1 MKKFIPAIILL
12 SFFSCNNN
20 KTEPQATV
28 PDSVTV
34 VKDSTLV
41 ITDTHYFWETDES
54 DPKKIAFKKSRPLSA
69 DSLNTNSIL
78 AMLNST
84 YPELKLSIKNTS
96 GDTLFLNLDNGKYLT
111 EQIGS
116 TGAES
121 YLGEVVYNL
130 TEVAGIDFVNINFK
144 QGDHAQPGTYSRTD
158 FIKK

>member
-1 MKKFIPAIILL
+1 MKKFIPAIVLL
-12 SFFSCNNN
+12 GIFSCNNN
-20 KTEPQATV
+20 KTEEQAV
-28 PDSVTV
+28 PPDSIDVK
-34 VKDSTLV
+34 KDSAVV

-54 DPKKIAFKKSRPLSA
+54 DPKRISFKKSRPLSA
-69 DSLNTNSIL
+69 DSLNTASIL
-78 AMLNST
+78 AVLNAT

-96 GDTLFLNLDNGKYLT
+96 GDTLFLNLDNSKFLT
-111 EQIGS
+111 QQIGS

>member
-1 MKKFIPAIILL
+1 M
-12 SFFSCNNN
+12 
-20 KTEPQATV
+20 
-28 PDSVTV
+28 
-34 VKDSTLV
+34 
-41 ITDTHYFWETDES
+41 
-54 DPKKIAFKKSRPLSA
+54 
-69 DSLNTNSIL
+69 LNT
-78 AMLNST
+78 T

-96 GDTLFLNLDNGKYLT
+96 GDRLFLNLENGKYLT

-158 FIKK
+158 FERK